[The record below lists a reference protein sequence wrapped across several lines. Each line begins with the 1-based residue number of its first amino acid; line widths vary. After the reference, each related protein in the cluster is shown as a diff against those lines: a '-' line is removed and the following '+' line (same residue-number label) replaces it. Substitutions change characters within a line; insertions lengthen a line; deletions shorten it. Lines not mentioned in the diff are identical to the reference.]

1 MTIIF
6 DLGGVIVDLDRQ
18 RCIDNFRKLGLQHI
32 DQMLG
37 NFRQEG
43 LFLQLEKGEISNEV
57 FRLEVR
63 NLIGQQVSDTQID
76 DAWNSFLVGAP
87 AYKLDFIL
95 RLRQQHTIF
104 LLSNTNDIHWQWCR
118 KEVFSYKG
126 ANINDF
132 FDRTFLSHEMHCAKP
147 EPEIFERII
156 SEGGISPQ
164 DALFIDDGEANCL
177 AAARLGIQ
185 TYHAKP
191 SEDWTH
197 LFTSI

>member
-57 FRLEVR
+57 FHQEVR
-63 NLIGQQVSDTQID
+63 NLIGQPVSDEQID
-76 DAWNSFLVGAP
+76 AAWNSFLVGAP

-95 RLRQQHTIF
+95 QLRKQHTIF
-104 LLSNTNDIHWQWCR
+104 LLSNTNDIHWQWCC
-118 KEVFSYKG
+118 KEVFNYKG
-126 ANINDF
+126 ATINDF
-132 FDRTFLSHEMHCAKP
+132 FDKTFLSYEMHCAKP
-147 EPEIFERII
+147 EPEIFERIL
-156 SEGGISPQ
+156 SEGGIVPE

-177 AAARLGIQ
+177 AAARLGIK